1 MVYVF
6 GTGGVKWA
14 GANGM
19 EWAQRRTVSAVT
31 REAVWLNRSFASAT
45 ARRMKSAEKC
55 GNGHRRCLFEN
66 QLRIELRFTNQKNN
80 ELIHQ
85 YQGLDNLICY
95 IPEIGHKYI
104 GQCLNAMYGKGD
116 FCRFDIAAQMIEAS
130 SFHPTTKQEMGKFM
144 KVVAKGSLNDA
155 INKHPLNYIICQNVN
170 HCN

>member
-14 GANGM
+14 GANCM

-85 YQGLDNLICY
+85 YQGLDNLICH

-104 GQCLNAMYGKGD
+104 GQYLRLCLTDSIFSFSFSSRSSNSLRANS
-116 FCRFDIAAQMIEAS
+116 FVTSVIVIHQCMIHLDHVP
-130 SFHPTTKQEMGKFM
+130 FPFYVTPPQ
-144 KVVAKGSLNDA
+144 
-155 INKHPLNYIICQNVN
+155 
-170 HCN
+170 